1 MIRTDIEMMQAQLN
15 VVIEAKRKDEKYAD
29 FLLFISKLLSE
40 YDENYYLDK
49 QEMKEVTEKVL
60 NDLYGDFE
68 Q

>member
-15 VVIEAKRKDEKYAD
+15 VVIKAKRKDNKYAD
-29 FLLFISKLLSE
+29 LLLFISNLLSE

-68 Q
+68 

>member
-15 VVIEAKRKDEKYAD
+15 VVIEAKRKDNKYAD

-68 Q
+68 

>member
-15 VVIEAKRKDEKYAD
+15 VVIEAKRKDNKYAD

-60 NDLYGDFE
+60 NDLYVDFE
-68 Q
+68 